1 MSFIEPLL
9 GCQTSLCLNLLV
21 FFFSLLSVTLC
32 MQPVSPEV
40 SIKFLVHSDSSLP
53 GLLREGKVG
62 TWGGKDRCLPGH
74 VGQSLGAK
82 QSSCSGGS
90 VDPFCLSRPPTH
102 SLGWPDHPEGA
113 ILVGAANYS
122 TLAQGLAQG
131 EGT

>member
-1 MSFIEPLL
+1 
-9 GCQTSLCLNLLV
+9 
-21 FFFSLLSVTLC
+21 

-74 VGQSLGAK
+74 VGQSL
-82 QSSCSGGS
+82 QE
-90 VDPFCLSRPPTH
+90 LSRAPVLGVQWTLSVCPDPPTH
-102 SLGWPDHPEGA
+102 SLEWPDHPEGA